1 MNLILAFIAG
11 AIFSAV
17 AAYLIASHSIKS
29 RTTLYE
35 ESLRNARQDLAKAES
50 VGAAAL
56 AEKDRQWEKRMVEK
70 EEADTKTLSLL
81 QSKFDEAIKGMSAQL
96 KIDTTEILKSKQE
109 ELAKSNKESLGQV
122 VDPLKE
128 RLESLKEK
136 IENSDKEQ
144 ARLNGQMGER
154 IKNLMEQSDATRK
167 SAEELANALKHG
179 SKVQGDWG
187 EQKLD
192 ELLSSQGLIK
202 GIHYDIQETLCDAC
216 GNTIKTPEGKTL
228 RPDVIIHLDKTREVI
243 IDSKVSLT
251 SYIDYVNATTE
262 SEKAAALKSHIESIK
277 KHIKELAAKDY
288 SSYIKPPKQSAG
300 YVIMFVPIYGALWS
314 ALNED
319 TQLWRKAADMNVYMA
334 DEQSLY
340 SVLRIVNLTWQQIAQ
355 AQNHQEVYDI
365 AHEIVERVALFKT
378 KYEHIGKSLGD
389 VQKEYDECMKRLDD
403 RGPTIINSA
412 TKLIRLGTKN
422 SEKHPLELPED

>member
-1 MNLILAFIAG
+1 M
-11 AIFSAV
+11 
-17 AAYLIASHSIKS
+17 
-29 RTTLYE
+29 
-35 ESLRNARQDLAKAES
+35 
-50 VGAAAL
+50 
-56 AEKDRQWEKRMVEK
+56 
-70 EEADTKTLSLL
+70 
-81 QSKFDEAIKGMSAQL
+81 
-96 KIDTTEILKSKQE
+96 KSKQE

-262 SEKAAALKSHIESIK
+262 LEKAAALKSHIESIK